1 MTEAAILDVASTRY
15 AARKEEILAAAA
27 QVLNDQGQRGFTL
40 ASVAKRLDLHP
51 VSLTYYFKR
60 RGDLFAACML
70 STIARHEVLIA
81 DAELADDP
89 RERLRR
95 LIRGHFEV
103 QRQARLGVAPPLAS
117 FAEVRQVPQPNV
129 GEVLGAYRRM
139 FDRLAALFM
148 GDSTPHLSGRRR
160 ALRARLIIEQLGWSV
175 SWLGVYEP
183 SDHDRVA
190 ERLADVLIGG
200 LATPGRGWPRI
211 ERAELGGEAADTPEI
226 SRERFLVAATDLI
239 NEQGYHGASV
249 DKISARL
256 HVTKGS
262 FYYHNADKDE
272 LILAC
277 FERTLERLRE
287 GQTRFYP
294 GDAWERLSASAAS
307 LAVYQALGRRGRML
321 RSYAFAAL
329 PAEHRGHMRTRFQ
342 QASLRYASLISDGI
356 VEGSIR
362 PVDPLIA
369 AQVIMATVN
378 SAAFLGPW
386 LPNPDGDLIEAMYVR
401 PALMGLF
408 EAG

>member
-1 MTEAAILDVASTRY
+1 LTEADILDAAPTRY

-70 STIARHEVLIA
+70 STIARYEDLIA

-89 RERLRR
+89 HDRLRL
-95 LIRGHFEV
+95 LISGHLEV
-103 QRQARLGVAPPLAS
+103 QRQARLGLAPPLAS
-117 FAEVRQVPQPNV
+117 FAEIRQVPQPNM

-139 FDRLAALFM
+139 FDRLAALFLS
-148 GDSTPHLSGRRR
+148 DATPHLGGRRR
-160 ALRARLIIEQLGWSV
+160 ALRARLMIEQLGWSGA
-175 SWLGVYEP
+175 WLGAYEP
-183 SDHDRVA
+183 SDHARVA

-200 LATPGRGWPRI
+200 LVGPGRAWPRI
-211 ERAELGGEAADTPEI
+211 ERAELGAAEADTPEI
-226 SRERFLVAATDLI
+226 TRERFLIAATDLI

-256 HVTKGS
+256 NVTKGS

-287 GQTRFYP
+287 GQTKSYP
-294 GDAWERLSASAAS
+294 GDGWERLCGSATS
-307 LAVYQALGRRGRML
+307 LAVYQALGDRGRML

-329 PAEHRGHMRTRFQ
+329 PPEYRSAIRTRFQ
-342 QASLRYASLISDGI
+342 QASLRFASMISDGI
-356 VEGSIR
+356 VDGSIR
-362 PVDPLIA
+362 AVDPLIA

-386 LPNPDGDLIEAMYVR
+386 LPHGDGDLIEQLYVR
-401 PALMGLF
+401 PSLMGLF
-408 EAG
+408 AED